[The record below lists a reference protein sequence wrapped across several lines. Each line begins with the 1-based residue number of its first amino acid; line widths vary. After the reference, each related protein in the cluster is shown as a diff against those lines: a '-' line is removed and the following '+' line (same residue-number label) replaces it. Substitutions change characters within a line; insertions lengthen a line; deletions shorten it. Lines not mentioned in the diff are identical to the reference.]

1 MMSKMAAAGN
11 PRFMHAVPQDF
22 CAIFNEDM
30 SALYSLALLL
40 TADHE
45 MAQQCFLAALD
56 HCLKGADVF
65 PDRARS
71 WSRRAIVKQAIQVV
85 NPRPNGGESSV
96 ETWHDTVGDEI
107 AEVRRRLMQLPAFT
121 RFVFAMAVLERY
133 SIPECATLLNC
144 GARDVEQARIRAL
157 QLISGTGRD
166 LQPATFTGNTGQEP
180 RLMADIGAA

>member
-85 NPRPNGGESSV
+85 N
-96 ETWHDTVGDEI
+96 
-107 AEVRRRLMQLPAFT
+107 QLPAFT

>member
-56 HCLKGADVF
+56 HCLI
-65 PDRARS
+65 RS
-71 WSRRAIVKQAIQVV
+71 GCVSR
-85 NPRPNGGESSV
+85 SS
-96 ETWHDTVGDEI
+96 TV
-107 AEVRRRLMQLPAFT
+107 
-121 RFVFAMAVLERY
+121 
-133 SIPECATLLNC
+133 
-144 GARDVEQARIRAL
+144 VEQASNREA
-157 QLISGTGRD
+157 GDPGC
-166 LQPATFTGNTGQEP
+166 
-180 RLMADIGAA
+180 